1 MSDFDGNKALPFGLA
16 DALAPVL
23 SPFERASYYNGTTP
37 FNKPTGRLAN
47 LPVESIHGVF
57 DTPLNKD
64 NVWIP
69 LGLQIVQII
78 KARKV
83 SVTGRRRE
91 GEFGSIV
98 IWVGVKPGTTSSET
112 AHEVSLE
119 ILGLLKDK
127 GIEGVVI
134 EWTESVLQRLAGP
147 PLLPAVTTFDATHH
161 IHCFLTPLHGV
172 SLAAE
177 DMEREDAQG
186 TLTRTK
192 VFGVTNYH
200 VLRRDPTVDYEHRG
214 GAPMSYVRICGAT
227 LQSKSADDNTE
238 AIKKKQWYLD
248 RATEGVNDLSA
259 FHLNATTNWSH
270 ISLHRNIGYTQFAPA
285 ITVDEGG
292 SPLYLQLGCLRNV
305 VSLEVKRLQQL
316 NKMFYPIAGGPTTFK
331 FLPLEG
337 KVRIEGW
344 STLDELAVPEDID
357 SKHQCFVMVAKDDNT
372 TDLTVG
378 QYTGLVSFTENDV
391 GHLIEISVYN
401 SGPKTA
407 KAFPEKG
414 DSGALVWHMKKGKA
428 FIIDQLHSG
437 QNKGGS
443 TTNHVLEKSFK

>member
-1 MSDFDGNKALPFGLA
+1 M
-16 DALAPVL
+16 
-23 SPFERASYYNGTTP
+23 ASEATIVSE
-37 FNKPTGRLAN
+37 LAN
-47 LPVESIHGVF
+47 LPVESTHGVF

-69 LGLQIVQII
+69 LGLQVVQII

-83 SVTGRRRE
+83 SVTSVDPARFYAHPEDE
-91 GEFGSIV
+91 GEKGSLGPVV
-98 IWVGVKPGTTSSET
+98 IWVGVKPGTTSPET

-127 GIEGVVI
+127 GIEGVMI

-147 PLLPAVTTFDATHH
+147 PLARH
-161 IHCFLTPLHGV
+161 
-172 SLAAE
+172 
-177 DMEREDAQG
+177 MEREDVQG
-186 TLTRTK
+186 TLTRWFHGNRDKVGNPSTK
-192 VFGVTNYH
+192 VSGVTNCH

-227 LQSKSADDNTE
+227 LQLKSADDNTE

-344 STLDELAVPEDID
+344 LTLDELAVPEDID

-391 GHLIEISVYN
+391 
-401 SGPKTA
+401 
-407 KAFPEKG
+407 EKG
-414 DSGALVWHMKKGKA
+414 DLGALVWHMKKGKA
-428 FIIDQLHSG
+428 SIVSQLHSG